1 MPGRAKLT
9 DEQVK
14 RIRRRVRAGERLTD
28 LAPEYD
34 VNRKTI
40 RRRLDAAARADAE
53 RARRTAAK
61 RAEQKRM
68 QRLYRRDRDPA
79 ARPEHARSRAAE
91 RAAPAGRRRTAD
103 GRILRPAR
111 PYSYADLL
119 DEHDAPPAPP
129 DPPVKLVSE
138 NGQSVG
144 STAASN
150 AERMAAA
157 LAPHYGPLTIVPA

>member
-28 LAPEYD
+28 LAAEYD

-79 ARPEHARSRAAE
+79 ARPEHARSRAVE

-103 GRILRPAR
+103 GRIPRRAR
-111 PYSYADLL
+111 PYSYTDWL
-119 DEHDAPPAPP
+119 DDHDAPP